1 MIQDIQPKV
10 YHNEYTPRPIRDAD
24 VVFVFR
30 GREVLLRE
38 ENGNFVFPRGK
49 KCRRKTRSIC
59 SPSMTGHFFWE
70 GNRWRTMTFNPCGC
84 CAGAPHRICA
94 LQA

>member
-10 YHNEYTPRPIRDAD
+10 YHNEYTPRPIQDAD

-49 KCRRKTRSIC
+49 EVQEEKLQYLFSIDDRAFYL
-59 SPSMTGHFFWE
+59 GQKAVD
-70 GNRWRTMTFNPCGC
+70 G
-84 CAGAPHRICA
+84 
-94 LQA
+94 